1 MIEKYFEPF
10 FLQEHRETES
20 GLPPPHDKPIK
31 KLAVGKQIM
40 GLFVLQNT
48 REGLQAQARTTS
60 TSGRFSCAIGEPIK
74 SGSIIRRA
82 SDGKLY
88 SITGDGTKVP
98 GMAVSQIAVYPA
110 EIADRSAI
118 GGEP

>member
-10 FLQEHRETES
+10 FLQEHEETAS

-31 KLAVGKQIM
+31 KLVYGKQIM
-40 GLFVLQNT
+40 GLFVLQST
-48 REGLQAQARTTS
+48 REGAQAQAQTTN
-60 TSGRFSCAIGEPIK
+60 TSGRFSCAIGEPVK

-88 SITGDGTKVP
+88 SITGDGLKAP
-98 GMAVSQIAVYPA
+98 SMAVSQIAVYPA
-110 EIADRSAI
+110 EVADREN
-118 GGEP
+118 GGEA